1 MLKGKKF
8 DAFALQNGQETSRSL
23 MQSASPNLYLIKY
36 RLYLASPNLYFAIYR
51 LGEVVGSRLH

>member
-8 DAFALQNGQETSRSL
+8 DAFTLRSL

-36 RLYLASPNLYFAIYR
+36 RLYLASPNLYFAKYR
-51 LGEVVGSRLH
+51 LDEVLGSRLH

>member
-8 DAFALQNGQETSRSL
+8 DAFTLRSL
-23 MQSASPNLYLIKY
+23 MQSASLNLYLIKY
-36 RLYLASPNLYFAIYR
+36 RLYLTSPNLYFAIFR

>member
-8 DAFALQNGQETSRSL
+8 DAFALRSL

-36 RLYLASPNLYFAIYR
+36 RLYLTSPNLYFAIYR